1 MIAIVFTWL
10 AVAAAFAAVLVV
22 AAEVAGRLWRTLGV
36 GSAYKAK
43 ILCSAIFVSGRDIDP
58 DRADEVSAEAYRT
71 LRFFRARVDRE
82 RKRVTASCLGLRPR
96 SAVFRP
102 GLGATLEFGQTLPPG
117 PACAPLAAPT
127 RGLAADPALP
137 WPQGEGSGAPAPP
150 ALARVIE
157 DAFREP
163 DPDMPRRTRAI
174 VVVHDGRL
182 IAERYGEGIS
192 ACMPLPGWSMAKSA
206 LGALVGCAVREG
218 RLRLDRTRLLPE
230 WSSDSDPRSAICLED
245 LLRMRSGLAW
255 TEAYDDTAADVVR
268 MLFARPDAAAFAA
281 AKPLLSPIGSVW
293 QYSSGTANILSRVL
307 RGAVGDEEY
316 PGYPRR
322 ALFEPVGM
330 RTAVLEPDASGTFL
344 ASSFM
349 HASAR
354 DWARFGLLFLQDGV
368 WQGRRLLPEG
378 WVTLSTTPTP
388 QAPGGRFGAHW
399 WLKCPEELG
408 GGTEAGL
415 RLPPDAFYA
424 LGHEGQT
431 LTVIPSRRLVVV
443 RLGLSIRIDAWNH
456 AQFLDGLLSAL

>member
-1 MIAIVFTWL
+1 MLLWL
-10 AVAAAFAAVLVV
+10 AVTVAFVVSVAAAALMVW
-22 AAEVAGRLWRTLGV
+22 GLWRTLGV
-36 GSAYKAK
+36 GAAYKAK

-58 DRADEVSAEAYRT
+58 DRAEEVSAEAYWT
-71 LRFFRARVDRE
+71 LRFFGARVDRE

-102 GLGATLEFGQTLPPG
+102 GLGATLEFGRTLAAG
-117 PACAPLAAPT
+117 PACAP
-127 RGLAADPALP
+127 LAADPALP
-137 WPQGEGSGAPAPP
+137 WPQGEGPGAPTPP
-150 ALARVIE
+150 ALARVVE

-192 ACMPLPGWSMAKSA
+192 AGMPLPGWSMAKSA

-218 RLRLDRTRLLPE
+218 RLRLEQTRLLPE

-255 TEAYDDTAADVVR
+255 TEAYDDTAADVVQ

-281 AKPLLSPIGSVW
+281 AKSLLAPIGSVW

-354 DWARFGLLFLQDGV
+354 DWARFGLLFLHDGV
-368 WQGRRLLPEG
+368 WQGGRLLPEG
-378 WVTLSTTPTP
+378 WVKLSTTPTP

-424 LGHEGQT
+424 LGHEGQA